1 MIEDIIRIT
10 GLSESEILGAYVF
23 GSRVYGTHTKESDID
38 IILITNHLP
47 NGTEIRNGLYNIQ
60 VLSES
65 HFGESLEKND
75 IKALECSFAP
85 EWAKL
90 IEFKHRFILNEVSLR
105 NEISA
110 KVSHSW
116 VKFKK
121 KLAQG
126 DRSIGLKSLFHSLR
140 IADFGTQVAHENR
153 IDFSSSNFIWDE
165 IKYSD
170 LDWPEL
176 VRKYKPLLNSRLT
189 TFRKIAPKNV
199 NK

>member
-1 MIEDIIRIT
+1 MLEDVIRIT
-10 GLSESEILGAYVF
+10 GLDESEILGAYVF

-38 IILITNHLP
+38 IILITNQLP
-47 NGTEIRNGLYNIQ
+47 NGMEIRNGLYNIQ

-65 HFGESLEKND
+65 HFRESLEKND

-90 IEFKHRFILNEVSLR
+90 IEFKHRFILNEISLR
-105 NEISA
+105 KEISA
-110 KVSHSW
+110 KVSNSW

-176 VRKYKPLLNSRLT
+176 VKKYKSLLNSRLT

>member
-1 MIEDIIRIT
+1 MLDDIMRIT
-10 GLSESEILGAYVF
+10 GLRIQEILGAYVF
-23 GSRVYGTHTKESDID
+23 GSMVYGTNDKNSDVD
-38 IILITNHLP
+38 IILISNHLP
-47 NGTEIRNGLYNIQ
+47 NGTEIRNGKYNIQ

-65 HFGESLEKND
+65 SFIDSAERND
-75 IKALECSFAP
+75 IKSIECLFAP
-85 EWAKL
+85 DWAKL
-90 IEFKHRFILNEVSLR
+90 VEYNHRFILNEGNLR

-110 KVSHSW
+110 KVSNSW

-140 IADFGTQVAHENR
+140 IADFGIQVAQGNEIN
-153 IDFSSSNFIWDE
+153 FQSSNFIWDE

-170 LDWPEL
+170 LDWSEL
-176 VRKYKPLLNSRLT
+176 AKKYKPLLNSRLT
-189 TFRKIAPKNV
+189 QFRNLAPKNG